1 MIALEHTMKLNAMPV
16 EINLPPLSDE
26 AAVAVHDVLSAFV
39 LHIESHYF
47 AQIHRYYQD
56 QFANNLSVP
65 PPLRQPSVD
74 DPPG

>member
-1 MIALEHTMKLNAMPV
+1 MIALEHTMKPNAMPV

-47 AQIHRYYQD
+47 A
-56 QFANNLSVP
+56 
-65 PPLRQPSVD
+65 
-74 DPPG
+74 